1 MSDLRDRLYVLFGG
15 GGFLGRY
22 VAQALMRTGARI
34 RVAQRDPRQAFAIK
48 SLGSLGQSQ
57 FVAADITRPE
67 TVARAVAG
75 ADGVLNLVG
84 AFGGD
89 LDAIHVAGARHV
101 AEAARAAGAG
111 ALVHVSAIGADPGAA
126 SRYGRTKGEGEAAVR
141 DAFPGATVLRPSVV
155 FAPEDQFLNRFAQ
168 LIKRLPVVPVVAPAT
183 RFQPVYAGDVADAV
197 AAALR
202 HPERFGGHMFELGGP
217 DLLSMLAIQHFI
229 ADEIGRSPT
238 FLPLPN
244 AAGGLLASLP
254 GGPLSRDQWLMLQR
268 DSVVGEGAGTLADLG
283 VEATPMAAV
292 APAFLTR
299 FRRAG
304 RFGRRAAESF

>member
-1 MSDLRDRLYVLFGG
+1 
-15 GGFLGRY
+15 

-57 FVAADITRPE
+57 FVAADITKRD
-67 TVARAVAG
+67 TVERAVAG

-84 AFGGD
+84 AFDGD
-89 LDAIHVAGARHV
+89 LQAIHVEGARHV
-101 AEAARAAGAG
+101 AEAARAAGAR
-111 ALVHVSAIGADPGAA
+111 ALVHVSAIGADPQAT
-126 SRYGRTKGEGEAAVR
+126 SRYGRTKGDGEAAVR
-141 DAFPGATVLRPSVV
+141 EAFPGATILRPSVV
-155 FAPEDQFLNRFAQ
+155 FAPEDQFLNRFAG
-168 LIKRLPVVPVVAPAT
+168 LIKRLPAVPVLAPAT
-183 RFQPVYAGDVADAV
+183 RFQPIFAGDVADAV

-202 HPERFGGHMFELGGP
+202 HPERYAGRTFELGGP
-217 DLLSMLAIQHFI
+217 DVLSMLEIQLFI
-229 ADEIGRSPT
+229 AAEIGRSPS
-238 FLPLPN
+238 FLPLP
-244 AAGGLLASLP
+244 ASLGGLIASLP

-268 DSVVGEGAGTLADLG
+268 DSVVGKGAEGLAALG

-292 APAFLTR
+292 APAWLTR